1 MAMQGEGTDSGF
13 FKTRLLGG
21 LREMILLD
29 KQGLYFLMSVTK
41 NGSKS
46 HSRGSG
52 CRNIFFLGEEE
63 GKDGEG
69 KRKGFMLAYI
79 VGNHFHMG
87 CESGRVE
94 GGR

>member
-1 MAMQGEGTDSGF
+1 
-13 FKTRLLGG
+13 
-21 LREMILLD
+21 MILLG
-29 KQGLYFLMSVTK
+29 KQELYFLMSVTK

-52 CRNIFFLGEEE
+52 CRNIFFLGKEE
-63 GKDGEG
+63 GKDGG
-69 KRKGFMLAYI
+69 GGKGFMLAYI